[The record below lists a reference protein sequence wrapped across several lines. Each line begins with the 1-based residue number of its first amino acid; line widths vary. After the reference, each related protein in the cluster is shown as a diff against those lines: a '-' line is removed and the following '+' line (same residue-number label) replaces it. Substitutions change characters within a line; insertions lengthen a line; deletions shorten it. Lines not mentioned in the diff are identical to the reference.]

1 VFCYIIF
8 GFIKKNMKI
17 LTKKSAAFP
26 GGILYFSGMTTRR
39 KFIQA
44 AGLTVMGI
52 PMAAAPIG
60 MGKPGRLEPE
70 PAAGMG
76 GGAAPAPAGT
86 LKLGIAGYT
95 FLHVP
100 VDGAIVMMKRVG
112 VDNLSIKDSHLPLD
126 SSPET
131 IQQVSEKFRT
141 AGIRLYAAGV
151 IYMKTQAEVDR
162 AFDYAHALGVDLI
175 IGVPNPEL
183 LWYTEQKVK
192 ATGIRVAI
200 HNHGPEDKLYPS
212 PVDVY
217 NHIKDL
223 DPRMGLCLDIGHA
236 ARAGADPVKVVRDYG
251 PRIFDMHVK
260 DLAVISREAK
270 PIELGRGVLDIPGLL
285 RELIRMHYAGVCSI
299 EHEMDMN
306 DPLPGI
312 AESAGFF
319 RGVVKTV

>member
-1 VFCYIIF
+1 
-8 GFIKKNMKI
+8 
-17 LTKKSAAFP
+17 LS
-26 GGILYFSGMTTRR
+26 
-39 KFIQA
+39 
-44 AGLTVMGI
+44 VMGL
-52 PMAAAPIG
+52 PMAAGIRG
-60 MGKPGRLEPE
+60 GGPE
-70 PAAGMG
+70 PASGSAPT
-76 GGAAPAPAGT
+76 AALAPAGT

-112 VDNLSIKDSHLPLD
+112 VDNLSIKDFHLPLD

-131 IQQVSEKFRT
+131 IQQVLEKFRT
-141 AGIRLYAAGV
+141 AGIRIYAAGV

-183 LWYTEQKVK
+183 LGYTEQKVK

-236 ARAGADPVKVVRDYG
+236 ARAGADPVKVVQDYG

-285 RELIRMHYAGVCSI
+285 RELIRMHYAGICSI

-312 AESAGFF
+312 AESVGFF